1 MKNLLFRLIA
11 VVLGFAAAFGLAE
24 IAVRTICPQETGP
37 VRFAFNPVLGEIPVP
52 NQEGRQ
58 VHPGNFD
65 FTYSN
70 NSLGFRG
77 SREYGP
83 KKPGEFRLLLLGD
96 SFTYGL
102 GVNDHQTYGYHLQQ
116 SLRRHHLN
124 AVVINAGN
132 PGHGTEYALKLFQTV
147 GAGLRPDVTVLGFF
161 PAFFG
166 RDAQGEY
173 YTIGPHG
180 ELSAKKLQP
189 ATGKIKTFLFHF
201 PGYSWLISWSQAAN
215 LVKQAAVNYLV
226 QDSRDHQGNGGLTSS
241 LVTFSKPGATGFS
254 NAANRKLAEIYLNHL
269 REAVRQANSELLVCY
284 IPISSEVEA
293 YRRTGKISRDEQ
305 TVKDIVGRQGGVLLS
320 LTPVLAADPEP
331 IRALYYPE
339 GHWTPRSDA
348 LAGNYLGIYLREKF
362 PPPAAKTQQK
372 ALTAP
377 EKIVTK

>member
-11 VVLGFAAAFGLAE
+11 VILGFAAAFGLAE

-37 VRFAFNPVLGEIPVP
+37 VRFAFNPQLGEIPVP
-52 NQEGRQ
+52 NQKGRQ
-58 VHPGNFD
+58 AHRGNFD

-102 GVNDHQTYGYHLQQ
+102 GVNDNQTYGYHLQQ
-116 SLRRHHLN
+116 SLRRHHLD
-124 AVVINAGN
+124 AVVIDAGN
-132 PGHGTEYALKLFQTV
+132 PGHGTDYALKLFQTF
-147 GAGLRPDVTVLGFF
+147 GAKLQPDVTVLGFF
-161 PAFFG
+161 PAFFE

-173 YTIGPHG
+173 YTIGPNG
-180 ELSAKKLQP
+180 ELSARRLQP

-226 QDSRDHQGNGGLTSS
+226 QANQDHHEGGLTSG
-241 LVTFSKPGATGFS
+241 LVVFSKPEATGFS
-254 NAANRKLAEIYLNHL
+254 NAANRKLTEIYLNHL
-269 REAVRQANSELLVCY
+269 REAAKKTGSALLVCY

-305 TVKDIVGRQGGVLLS
+305 TVKDIIAGQGGTLLS
-320 LTPVLAADPEP
+320 LTALLAADPEP
-331 IRALYYPE
+331 LRALYYRE

-348 LAGNYLGIYLREKF
+348 LAGNYLGIYLRAKF
-362 PPPAAKTQQK
+362 PLPAVKTQQK